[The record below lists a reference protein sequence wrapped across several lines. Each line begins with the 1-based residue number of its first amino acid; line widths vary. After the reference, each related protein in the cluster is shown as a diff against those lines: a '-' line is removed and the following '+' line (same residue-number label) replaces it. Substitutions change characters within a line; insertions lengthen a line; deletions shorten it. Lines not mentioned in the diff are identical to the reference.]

1 MKGRKFNHPM
11 IKELSNKYKCTPAQL
26 LVRWS
31 LQMGY
36 VPLPKSVRRERIEA
50 NKNVEGIE
58 ISEEDMKRLE
68 GLDEGFT
75 TDWNPTDAP

>member
-1 MKGRKFNHPM
+1 M
-11 IKELSNKYKCTPAQL
+11 IKELSNKYECTPAQL

>member
-1 MKGRKFNHPM
+1 MKARKFNHLM
-11 IKELSNKYKCTPAQL
+11 IQELSKKYGCTPAQL

-36 VPLPKSVRRERIEA
+36 VPLPKSVRKERIEE

-68 GLDEGFT
+68 GLDEGLST
-75 TDWNPTDAP
+75 SWNPTNAP